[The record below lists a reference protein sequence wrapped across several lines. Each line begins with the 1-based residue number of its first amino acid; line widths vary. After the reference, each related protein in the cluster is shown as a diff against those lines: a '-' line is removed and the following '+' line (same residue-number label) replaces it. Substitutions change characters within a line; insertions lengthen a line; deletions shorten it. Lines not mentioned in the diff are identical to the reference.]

1 METQVRTV
9 VRAEIACFGEEKKIH
24 RPFMY
29 VYIHGIWESK
39 MAPFVCLRVD
49 SA

>member
-1 METQVRTV
+1 MGTQVRTV
-9 VRAEIACFGEEKKIH
+9 VRVEIACFGGKKIH